1 MTARAPGSAPAW
13 RRWIPGSTVILF
25 LLMSAALW
33 MVSIAADAIGEAV
46 LVVVFLA
53 VAAFVPLAWLGVR
66 LSTRPLWA
74 LQVRGDPAAVT
85 SAMRDALR
93 DRLPTQLAAAD
104 GPEGLFRRCETV
116 LRIDEPACWIG
127 VQRPSGEGGTT
138 VLLLPRS
145 QDRRSIDAVR
155 AQILSGLESG

>member
-33 MVSIAADAIGEAV
+33 MASIAADAIGQVV

-66 LSTRPLWA
+66 IGTRPLWA
-74 LQVRGDPAAVT
+74 LQVRSDSDAVT
-85 SAMRDALR
+85 SAVREALR

-104 GPEGLFRRCETV
+104 GPEGLFRRCETL

-127 VQRPSGEGGTT
+127 VQRSAGGGGTT
-138 VLLLPRS
+138 VLLLPQSRGR
-145 QDRRSIDAVR
+145 QSIDALR
-155 AQILSGLESG
+155 ARIEARLVTG